1 MPLASAAATTE
12 ELPGGWKRVPETDTQ
27 EDWMTDDN
35 ATGPRQPPR
44 GWKRMFLDDEGNPSS
59 MRVMAAI
66 AFLAS
71 AYLAVV
77 EVFYKK
83 ALETGGGSDTELVFY
98 FLAAAFVPKALQ
110 KFAEGASAGDDAVEA
125 ADNRKGWFTDKNGN
139 PSSVRLMSLGA
150 LLVAMA
156 LAAIEVH
163 GWGSGEGKNEL
174 VLYFLAAAFVP
185 KAIQKFAEGAR
196 R

>member
-1 MPLASAAATTE
+1 MSDANAA
-12 ELPGGWKRVPETDTQ
+12 GVQ
-27 EDWMTDDN
+27 
-35 ATGPRQPPR
+35 QQHR

-66 AFLAS
+66 AFIAS

-77 EVFYKK
+77 EVFYKMATK
-83 ALETGGGSDTELVFY
+83 TEGSSDTELVFY

-110 KFAEGASAGDDAVEA
+110 KFAEGTSGDDDAVDA
-125 ADNRKGWFTDKNGN
+125 VDNRKGWFTDKNGN

-150 LLVAMA
+150 LFVAMA

-185 KAIQKFAEGAR
+185 KAIQKFAEGAHQ
-196 R
+196 

>member
-1 MPLASAAATTE
+1 
-12 ELPGGWKRVPETDTQ
+12 
-27 EDWMTDDN
+27 MTDAN
-35 ATGPRQPPR
+35 TTGARQPPR

-71 AYLAVV
+71 GYLAVV
-77 EVFYKK
+77 EVFHKK
-83 ALETGGGSDTELVFY
+83 ALEAGSSSDTELVFY

-110 KFAEGASAGDDAVEA
+110 KFAE
-125 ADNRKGWFTDKNGN
+125 WFMDKNGN

-150 LLVAMA
+150 LLIAIA

-185 KAIQKFAEGAR
+185 KAIQKFAEGDR

>member
-1 MPLASAAATTE
+1 
-12 ELPGGWKRVPETDTQ
+12 
-27 EDWMTDDN
+27 MTDVKT
-35 ATGPRQPPR
+35 AGVQQQPR
-44 GWKRMFLDDEGNPSS
+44 GWKRMFLDDEGSPSS

-66 AFLAS
+66 SFIS
-71 AYLAVV
+71 SGYLAVV
-77 EVFYKK
+77 EVFYKM
-83 ALETGGGSDTELVFY
+83 ATEAEGGSDTELVFY

-110 KFAEGASAGDDAVEA
+110 KFAEGASAGDDVAEA

-150 LLVAMA
+150 LFVAMA

-185 KAIQKFAEGAR
+185 KAIQKFAEGAQR
-196 R
+196 

>member
-1 MPLASAAATTE
+1 
-12 ELPGGWKRVPETDTQ
+12 
-27 EDWMTDDN
+27 MTDVN
-35 ATGPRQPPR
+35 AAGAQQMPR
-44 GWKRMFLDDEGNPSS
+44 GWKRMFVDDEGNPSS

-66 AFLAS
+66 AFIAS

-77 EVFYKK
+77 EVFYK
-83 ALETGGGSDTELVFY
+83 AAAEAQGGSDTELVFY

-110 KFAEGASAGDDAVEA
+110 KFAEGAGAGDEAAEA
-125 ADNRKGWFTDKNGN
+125 ADTRKGWFTDKNGN

-150 LLVAMA
+150 LFVAMA

-185 KAIQKFAEGAR
+185 KAIQKFAEGTR
-196 R
+196 Q

>member
-1 MPLASAAATTE
+1 
-12 ELPGGWKRVPETDTQ
+12 
-27 EDWMTDDN
+27 MTDVD
-35 ATGPRQPPR
+35 AAGAQQQAR
-44 GWKRMFLDDEGNPSS
+44 GWRRMFLDDEGNPSS

-66 AFLAS
+66 AFVAS

-77 EVFYKK
+77 EVFYKM
-83 ALETGGGSDTELVFY
+83 ATEAESGSDTELVFY

-110 KFAEGASAGDDAVEA
+110 KFAEGASAGDDAVEGE
-125 ADNRKGWFTDKNGN
+125 DNRKGWFTDKNGN

-150 LLVAMA
+150 LFVAMA

>member
-1 MPLASAAATTE
+1 
-12 ELPGGWKRVPETDTQ
+12 
-27 EDWMTDDN
+27 MTDVN
-35 ATGPRQPPR
+35 AAGVQQQPR

-66 AFLAS
+66 AFVAS

-77 EVFYKK
+77 EVFYKM
-83 ALETGGGSDTELVFY
+83 ATETKGSSDTELVFY

-110 KFAEGASAGDDAVEA
+110 KFAEGASGGEDAVDA
-125 ADNRKGWFTDKNGN
+125 ADNRKGWFTDRNGN

-150 LLVAMA
+150 LFVAMA

>member
-1 MPLASAAATTE
+1 
-12 ELPGGWKRVPETDTQ
+12 
-27 EDWMTDDN
+27 MTDAN
-35 ATGPRQPPR
+35 TTGARQPPR

-71 AYLAVV
+71 GYLAVV
-77 EVFYKK
+77 EVFHKT
-83 ALETGGGSDTELVFY
+83 ALEAGSSSDTELVFY

-110 KFAEGASAGDDAVEA
+110 KFAEGASEGEDAVDAPE
-125 ADNRKGWFTDKNGN
+125 NRKGWFTDKNGN

-150 LLVAMA
+150 LLIAIA
-156 LAAIEVH
+156 LAAIEVY

-185 KAIQKFAEGAR
+185 KAIQKFAEGDR

>member
-1 MPLASAAATTE
+1 
-12 ELPGGWKRVPETDTQ
+12 
-27 EDWMTDDN
+27 
-35 ATGPRQPPR
+35 
-44 GWKRMFLDDEGNPSS
+44 

-66 AFLAS
+66 AFVAS

-77 EVFYKK
+77 EVFYKM
-83 ALETGGGSDTELVFY
+83 ATETDGSNDTELVFY

-110 KFAEGASAGDDAVEA
+110 KFAEGTSGGDDVADA

-150 LLVAMA
+150 LFVAMA

-185 KAIQKFAEGAR
+185 KAIQKFAEGASR
-196 R
+196 

>member
-1 MPLASAAATTE
+1 
-12 ELPGGWKRVPETDTQ
+12 
-27 EDWMTDDN
+27 
-35 ATGPRQPPR
+35 
-44 GWKRMFLDDEGNPSS
+44 MFLDDEGNPSS
-59 MRVMAAI
+59 MRVMSAI
-66 AFLAS
+66 AFVAA

-77 EVFYKK
+77 EVFYKM
-83 ALETGGGSDTELVFY
+83 AIDTESGSDTELVFY
-98 FLAAAFVPKALQ
+98 FLAVAFMPKALQ
-110 KFAEGASAGDDAVEA
+110 KFAEGSCADDDVSEDT
-125 ADNRKGWFTDKNGN
+125 DNKKGWFTDKNGN

-156 LAAIEVH
+156 LAVISVH
-163 GWGSGEGKNEL
+163 GWGEGKNEL